1 MGKFSPLQ
9 PPPSLPRRGGTV
21 TIDYLIICRRL
32 IISHLSANGVIFI
45 SPTGENERGLKMIT
59 GIIHLHL
66 KSAFVMSLVIVVAK
80 NHEQM
85 CDVCR
90 SLAVGECWLL
100 EKSLQKCSKCPTVPL
115 SQVESCILYK
125 LLYINILSFLLHF
138 LLLIWDSGTVGHL
151 GHLVLFSSLFTLSC
165 HLLDVHVC
173 HVSGH
178 CICNIYMNRGVKFA
192 VVWLSENVWP
202 FEKSL

>member
-1 MGKFSPLQ
+1 MTDNKASTDNQ
-9 PPPSLPRRGGTV
+9 
-21 TIDYLIICRRL
+21 I
-32 IISHLSANGVIFI
+32 ANGYCP

-66 KSAFVMSLVIVVAK
+66 KSAFVMPLVIVDAK

-100 EKSLQKCSKCPTVPL
+100 EKFLQKCPKCPTVPL

-151 GHLVLFSSLFTLSC
+151 GHLVLFSSLFSC
-165 HLLDVHVC
+165 LFLEVHVC
-173 HVSGH
+173 HASCC
-178 CICNIYMNRGVKFA
+178 CICKIFKNRGVKFA
-192 VVWLSENVWP
+192 VVCLSENVWP

>member
-66 KSAFVMSLVIVVAK
+66 KSAFVMPLVIVVAK

-100 EKSLQKCSKCPTVPL
+100 EKSLQKCPKCPTVPL

-138 LLLIWDSGTVGHL
+138 LLFIWDCGTLVL
-151 GHLVLFSSLFTLSC
+151 LVLLVLFCKEISSLFPLS
-165 HLLDVHVC
+165 LAISLR
-173 HVSGH
+173 ST
-178 CICNIYMNRGVKFA
+178 FA
-192 VVWLSENVWP
+192 RSLAIWKKVAIVIPPLWP
-202 FEKSL
+202 FMQLS

>member
-66 KSAFVMSLVIVVAK
+66 KSAFVMPLVIVVAK

-90 SLAVGECWLL
+90 SLAVGECRLL

-151 GHLVLFSSLFTLSC
+151 GHLVLFSSLFSC
-165 HLLDVHVC
+165 LFLEVHVC
-173 HVSGH
+173 HASCC
-178 CICNIYMNRGVKFA
+178 CICKIFKNRGVKFA
-192 VVWLSENVWP
+192 VVCLSENVWP

>member
-66 KSAFVMSLVIVVAK
+66 KSAFVMPLVIVVAK

-100 EKSLQKCSKCPTVPL
+100 EKSLQKCPKCPTVPL

-125 LLYINILSFLLHF
+125 LLYINILSFFITFFIAYLGQ
-138 LLLIWDSGTVGHL
+138 WDSGTL
-151 GHLVLFSSLFTLSC
+151 GTLGTLFLSF
-165 HLLDVHVC
+165 LL
-173 HVSGH
+173 
-178 CICNIYMNRGVKFA
+178 
-192 VVWLSENVWP
+192 P
-202 FEKSL
+202 FP

>member
-66 KSAFVMSLVIVVAK
+66 KSAFVMPLVIVVAK

-100 EKSLQKCSKCPTVPL
+100 EKSLQKCPKCPTVPL

-125 LLYINILSFLLHF
+125 LLYINILSFLLHLF
-138 LLLIWDSGTVGHL
+138 FVIWDNGTLGQVGQVGQFCKEFYSL
-151 GHLVLFSSLFTLSC
+151 FPLSLAISLRSTLTISLVIIAILFSRTGKELCRIQLVG
-165 HLLDVHVC
+165 DV
-173 HVSGH
+173 
-178 CICNIYMNRGVKFA
+178 
-192 VVWLSENVWP
+192 
-202 FEKSL
+202 